1 MPRTVNKNKRK
12 KVSSSEEE
20 QSASASSSDSGP
32 EDRNPPP
39 KKEGA
44 KSKKPAAAAASG
56 SAKSVQSN
64 PSQDEEP
71 TWQLD
76 KQRTLKVRSWKGKT
90 FIDIR
95 EYYEKDGEQLPG
107 KRGISL
113 SVAQWGKLKSI
124 LPEVDKA
131 LEEI

>member
-32 EDRNPPP
+32 EDVKPNVTLFSLESKLTLLFIISQRNPPP

-76 KQRTLKVRSWKGKT
+76 KQRTLKVRSWKGKVLT
-90 FIDIR
+90 
-95 EYYEKDGEQLPG
+95 
-107 KRGISL
+107 
-113 SVAQWGKLKSI
+113 
-124 LPEVDKA
+124 
-131 LEEI
+131 